1 MSTSG
6 KTLRVGVIGLGP
18 IGNKHSDIY
27 KSLAP
32 VELVG
37 VCDWNRRRADAAA
50 ARLGVPAYYDVGTM
64 LRQARTKHT
73 VLFRK
78 DSTAAEAGVKAAKPA
93 GARAAKSATPT
104 IARKP
109 SSRRSS

>member
-1 MSTSG
+1 VSTSG

-37 VCDWNRRRADAAA
+37 V
-50 ARLGVPAYYDVGTM
+50 
-64 LRQARTKHT
+64 
-73 VLFRK
+73 
-78 DSTAAEAGVKAAKPA
+78 
-93 GARAAKSATPT
+93 
-104 IARKP
+104 
-109 SSRRSS
+109 